1 MLQDSVYLFV
11 ELSLLNNLLIIIL
24 EDVFNIVLTILTLM
38 LITFPFHAYLDV
50 LMLMLLWIGI
60 WPLLTIQQKD
70 VWQYALLILGHL
82 PKTQHLHVYL
92 GALITPSVRILQ
104 DNAFRTAVFG
114 TLLQITQQLS
124 VLKLVLK
131 IHLHKILQRDVLL
144 SALLVLLQIILP
156 GDAFLNA
163 HLILLFMVMLELQFV
178 WLTVR
183 TTILVMIV
191 QDNVC

>member
-1 MLQDSVYLFV
+1 MLKTQRLPVYL
-11 ELSLLNNLLIIIL
+11 
-24 EDVFNIVLTILTLM
+24 D
-38 LITFPFHAYLDV
+38 
-50 LMLMLLWIGI
+50 
-60 WPLLTIQQKD
+60 
-70 VWQYALLILGHL
+70 
-82 PKTQHLHVYL
+82 
-92 GALITPSVRILQ
+92 ALITPSVRILQ

-178 WLTVR
+178 
-183 TTILVMIV
+183 
-191 QDNVC
+191 